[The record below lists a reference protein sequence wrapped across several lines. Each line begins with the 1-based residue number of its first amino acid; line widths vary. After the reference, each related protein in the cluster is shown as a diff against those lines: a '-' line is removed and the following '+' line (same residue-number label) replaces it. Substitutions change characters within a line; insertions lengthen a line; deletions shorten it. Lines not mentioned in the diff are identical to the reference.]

1 MKNIIMSNVCDSS
14 VRDTHKLNLCVIIRT
29 CMNTN
34 EQQTKDKTGAETG
47 PEQKLKQTHKVN
59 GVCYYSNLD
68 VTGKTMTHTNM
79 CDDENE

>member
-1 MKNIIMSNVCDSS
+1 
-14 VRDTHKLNLCVIIRT
+14 
-29 CMNTN
+29 MNTN